1 MVMNLPCLLFAFL
14 IGVGLAGCSSG
25 SGVVKSTTGPEFSTG
40 DLQGQW
46 TATNIFFSYSEV
58 DNVPQPDHADIIGDG
73 GSGSMTLEANGRFT
87 LTIDPSDRDALVVE
101 GLMFFEDGEYFA
113 IQFDDEPDDYEYF
126 GATLDGNTF
135 SITGGP
141 NTAEYDL
148 DLDGEADPCNVS
160 MEFVRS

>member
-1 MVMNLPCLLFAFL
+1 MAKNLRYLLFAFL
-14 IGVGLAGCSSG
+14 IGAGLAGCSSG

-46 TATNIFFSYSEV
+46 TATDIFFSYSEV
-58 DNVPQPDHADIIGDG
+58 DNVPDPDHADIIGDG
-73 GSGSMTLEANGRFT
+73 GSGFMTIEANGRFI
-87 LTIDPSDRDALVVE
+87 LTIDPADRDALVVG

-126 GATLDGNTF
+126 GATLTGNTF

-148 DLDGEADPCNVS
+148 DLDGVGDPCNVS
-160 MEFVRS
+160 MEFVRL